1 VKRALFILL
10 FGAIAQFCT
19 AQTRTVALSKLR
31 EAVTSASSGDTL
43 YVGPGTLETPTIRLD
58 RPLVLIGRGHPV
70 LDGGGIAGLL
80 LITADSV
87 TIDGFGFRNTGST
100 FMDDR
105 AAVRFEGSSDCAVRN
120 SVFEETF
127 FGVYLAG
134 TRRCEINDNRFETTP
149 ERESKGGNAVH
160 SWYSSELTVSGN
172 TIQGHR
178 DGIYLEFTDHAVVR
192 DNVSR
197 GNVRYGLHFMFSND
211 CAYERNTFERNGAG
225 VAVMYGDHVTMRD
238 NRFMDSWGASSYG
251 LLLKEIKNGEVSGNR
266 FEGNSIGLFVESSD
280 RIAFEDNEFT
290 ENGWA
295 VKVMADATGNRFVSN
310 TFMRNT
316 FDVATNSQKT
326 TGSTFNGN
334 YWDRYKGYDL
344 DRDGVGDVPFH
355 PVRLYSVVVERH
367 EPALVLLRSVFVD
380 VLDAVESVLPLL
392 TPEVLVD
399 PRPAMRPFVRS

>member
-1 VKRALFILL
+1 VLL
-10 FGAIAQFCT
+10 AVVPQLCAAQS
-19 AQTRTVALSKLR
+19 RTVALSRLP
-31 EAVTSASSGDTL
+31 EAVTAAASRDTL
-43 YVGPGTLETPTIRLD
+43 YVESGTLETGTITID
-58 RPLVLIGRGHPV
+58 RPLVLIGRGLPL
-70 LDGGGIAGLL
+70 LDGRGSGGLF

-87 TIDGFGFRNTGST
+87 TIDGFGFRNTGYT

-134 TRRCEINDNRFETTP
+134 THGCEVSDNRFETTP
-149 ERESKGGNAVH
+149 DRESKGGNAIH
-160 SWYSSELTVSGN
+160 SWYSSHLKVSGN
-172 TIQGHR
+172 TVQGHR

-211 CAYERNTFERNGAG
+211 CTYEGNTFERNGAG
-225 VAVMYGDHVTMRD
+225 VAVMYGDHVIMRR
-238 NRFMDSWGASSYG
+238 NRFLASWGASSYG
-251 LLLKEIKNGEVSGNR
+251 LLLKEIKNGEVAGNR

-280 RIAFEDNEFT
+280 RIAFEGNDFT

-295 VKVMADATGNRFVSN
+295 VKVMADATGNRFASN

-326 TGSTFNGN
+326 TGSTFDGN
-334 YWDRYKGYDL
+334 YWDRYRGYDL

-367 EPALVLLRSVFVD
+367 EPALVLLRSFFVD
-380 VLDAVESVLPLL
+380 VLDAVEAVLPLL

-399 PRPAMRPFVRS
+399 RRPAMQPIAGS